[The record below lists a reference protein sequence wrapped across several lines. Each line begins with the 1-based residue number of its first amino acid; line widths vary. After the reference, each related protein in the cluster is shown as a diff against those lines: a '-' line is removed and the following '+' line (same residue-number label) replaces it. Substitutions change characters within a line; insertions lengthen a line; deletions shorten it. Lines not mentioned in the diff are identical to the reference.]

1 VIDRVGPDPDNRGW
15 WWVLLIV
22 VAVLACVA
30 SGAALTL
37 IAIEVV
43 SRLA

>member
-22 VAVLACVA
+22 VAVLA
-30 SGAALTL
+30 L